1 MASSVRSATTIG
13 LDAQFIEVETDL
25 HFGLPTFLIVGLAD
39 TAVQEARERVRSSIK
54 HCGAAMPAHR
64 IIVNLAP
71 ADIKKEG
78 PSLDV
83 PIAVSILC
91 ASGQLPVLSR
101 ETLFLG
107 ELALDGTVRRV
118 RGVLPVAAAC
128 AAHGV
133 RTLYVP
139 SANAREASFVHGVR
153 ILPVRSLTDIIQSLR
168 KTVRLRSVPY
178 RAPDFSYA
186 TGELSFRDIIGQ
198 QQAKRALEIAAAG
211 GHNVLLSGPPGSGKT
226 MLAKALVGLL
236 PPLTFSEALDVAKVY
251 SVAGMLPEDDG
262 FVRHRPFRHP
272 HHSASAASIVGGGR
286 VPRPGEISLAHR
298 GVLFLDEFPEFPR
311 PALEALREP
320 LEEGVVVVS
329 RVAGSVR
336 YPADFILV
344 AAMNPCPCGFA
355 TDPDRRCT
363 CSPHRV
369 AQYQKHLSGPLLDRI
384 DLHVAVPRLPF
395 AAVTQSQTSAD
406 NTALQQRIAAARKIQ
421 AERNDATG
429 LLLNSRLSPRQLR
442 QIVQVDAESSRLLQ
456 SAVDGFHLS
465 LRIYHRI
472 LKVSRTIADLEG
484 SVAVQA
490 QHVAEALQYR
500 PRID

>member
-54 HCGAAMPAHR
+54 HCGAIMPGHR

-71 ADIKKEG
+71 ADVKKEG

-91 ASGQLPVLSR
+91 ASEQLPVPPR
-101 ETLFLG
+101 DMVFLG

-118 RGVLPVAAAC
+118 RGVLPIVAAC
-128 AAHGV
+128 ARHGV

-139 SANAREASFVHGVR
+139 YANAQEASFVQGVCV
-153 ILPVRSLTDIIQSLR
+153 LPVRSLSDIMLSLR
-168 KTVRLRSVPY
+168 HVKRLRPTPY
-178 RAPDFSYA
+178 RKPDFSYA
-186 TGELSFRDIIGQ
+186 ASDHTFRDIVGQ

-211 GHNVLLSGPPGSGKT
+211 GHNVLLSGPPGAGKT
-226 MLAKALVGLL
+226 MLAKALISLL
-236 PPLTFSEALDVAKVY
+236 PPLTFAEALDVAKVY
-251 SVAGMLPEDDG
+251 SVAGLLSEEDG

-336 YPADFILV
+336 YPADFILI

-363 CSPHRV
+363 CSPQRV
-369 AQYQKHLSGPLLDRI
+369 ALYQKHISGPLLDRI

-395 AAVTQSQTSAD
+395 AAVTQQQPAAD
-406 NTALQQRIAAARKIQ
+406 LPLLQQRIARARQ
-421 AERNDATG
+421 VQTERNDDTG
-429 LLLNSRLSPRQLR
+429 LLLNSRLSPRQLHR
-442 QIVQVDAESSRLLQ
+442 VVHVDAESNRLLE

-484 SVAVQA
+484 SHAVKA

-500 PRID
+500 PRIE